1 MFAVFYNTE
10 IKRSKK
16 IKNIFFLF
24 VVFIVF
30 YLFSEKE
37 LSKTEWIKFDQ
48 YKVNEMISE
57 GNIVF
62 VDITAAWCITC
73 QTNKLTTLST
83 NEIENLFIEKEIKTF
98 RGDWTMKDT
107 SILNYLNQFQR
118 SGIPFN
124 VIYGPSNTRGLVLP
138 EILTKD
144 TVINSIKLVQ

>member
-1 MFAVFYNTE
+1 M
-10 IKRSKK
+10 S
-16 IKNIFFLF
+16 
-24 VVFIVF
+24 
-30 YLFSEKE
+30 
-37 LSKTEWIKFDQ
+37 
-48 YKVNEMISE
+48 
-57 GNIVF
+57 
-62 VDITAAWCITC
+62 
-73 QTNKLTTLST
+73 NKQI
-83 NEIENLFIEKEIKTF
+83 NNIEKEIKTF